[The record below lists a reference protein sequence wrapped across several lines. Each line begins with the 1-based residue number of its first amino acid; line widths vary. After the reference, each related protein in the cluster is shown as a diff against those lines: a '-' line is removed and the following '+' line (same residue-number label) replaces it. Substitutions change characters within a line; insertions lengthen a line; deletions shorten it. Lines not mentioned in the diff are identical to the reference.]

1 MIGTKRNMIVTKKL
15 FKFEDESIL
24 EDLVSPSG
32 KVIRYRVVFVISTDE
47 ETARKDANL
56 DVGYSLISSYDL
68 PEGWQV

>member
-1 MIGTKRNMIVTKKL
+1 MTKKL